1 MADAPRTSS
10 GSMKN
15 SKAPAVKTHYDLLDG
30 GDSQNEY
37 YKLKVQ
43 QLRMDK
49 ASSSLTAEEKTAME
63 LASDL
68 DVLTCKIL
76 VKLKILPDFHPELNT
91 MRAITGMESREDI
104 ARELAVKHYNK
115 AVVDRFVKKYV
126 SVEGVNTVLN
136 AQQTNIRSAIGGRLG
151 LTGGGLDEAWTGS
164 ADFAGGT
171 WGGLARIVDRV
182 VPGAGGG
189 GAPA

>member
-1 MADAPRTSS
+1 MADARTSS

-15 SKAPAVKTHYDLLDG
+15 SKAPAVKTHYDLLDA

-49 ASSSLTAEEKTAME
+49 ASSSLNAEEKQAME

-164 ADFAGGT
+164 ADFAAGT
-171 WGGLARIVDRV
+171 WSGLARIVDRV
-182 VPGAGGG
+182 APGAGGA

>member
-1 MADAPRTSS
+1 MADTKTSA
-10 GSMKN
+10 GSMRN
-15 SKAPAVKTHYDLLDG
+15 SKAPSVKTHYDLLEG

-49 ASSSLTAEEKTAME
+49 ASSSLTSEEKQAME

-136 AQQTNIRSAIGGRLG
+136 AQQTNIRSAIGRGLG
-151 LTGGGLDEAWTGS
+151 LQGGGLDEAWTGS

-171 WGGLARIVDRV
+171 WGGLSRLVDRV
-182 VPGAGGG
+182 APGAGGAA
-189 GAPA
+189 APTE

>member
-1 MADAPRTSS
+1 MSAPSTS
-10 GSMKN
+10 GAMKN
-15 SKAPAVKTHYDLLDG
+15 SKAPAVKTHYDLLQGD
-30 GDSQNEY
+30 DSQQEY

-49 ASSSLTAEEKTAME
+49 ASSSLTAEEKSAME

-126 SVEGVNTVLN
+126 SVEGVDNVLTT
-136 AQQTNIRSAIGGRLG
+136 QQTKIRGALG
-151 LTGGGLDEAWTGS
+151 ATLGYGSGAMDEAWTGS
-164 ADFAGGT
+164 ADFAPGT
-171 WGGLARIVDRV
+171 WSGLRRLLG
-182 VPGAGGG
+182 GAGEI
-189 GAPA
+189 GAPNA

>member
-1 MADAPRTSS
+1 
-10 GSMKN
+10 MKN
-15 SKAPAVKTHYDLLDG
+15 SKAPAVKTHYDLLEG
-30 GDSQNEY
+30 ADSQNEY

-43 QLRMDK
+43 QLRMEK
-49 ASSSLTAEEKTAME
+49 ASSSLTNEEKQAME

-104 ARELAVKHYNK
+104 ARELAIKHYNK

-136 AQQTNIRSAIGGRLG
+136 QQQTNIRSAIGGRLG

-164 ADFAGGT
+164 ADFAEGT
-171 WGGLARIVDRV
+171 WGGLGRLARTITGGAAG
-182 VPGAGGG
+182 GAG
-189 GAPA
+189 A

>member
-1 MADAPRTSS
+1 MSAPSTS
-10 GSMKN
+10 GAMKN
-15 SKAPAVKTHYDLLDG
+15 SKAPAVKTHYDLLQGD
-30 GDSQNEY
+30 DSQQEY

-49 ASSSLTAEEKTAME
+49 ASSSLTAEEKSAME

-126 SVEGVNTVLN
+126 SVEGVDNVLTS
-136 AQQTNIRSAIGGRLG
+136 QQTKIRGALGGALG
-151 LTGGGLDEAWTGS
+151 YGSGAMDEAWTGS
-164 ADFAGGT
+164 ADFAPGT
-171 WGGLARIVDRV
+171 WSGLRRLLG
-182 VPGAGGG
+182 GAGEI
-189 GAPA
+189 GAPNNA